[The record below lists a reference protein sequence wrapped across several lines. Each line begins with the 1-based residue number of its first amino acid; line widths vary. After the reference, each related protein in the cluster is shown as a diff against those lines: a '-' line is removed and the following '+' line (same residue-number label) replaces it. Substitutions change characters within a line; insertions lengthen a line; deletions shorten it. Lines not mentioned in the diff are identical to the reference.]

1 MEIKRVTVGGI
12 NGNGGREYRIFFL
25 DGIWLS
31 FDSMP
36 GDREL
41 YRSHKSSSCG
51 LPDTPIALSIDQHA
65 KQARELLVADVV
77 GKYDQP
83 TTIYFALKTSVGAS
97 FLYCACPTDP
107 GGTIIQAQIDSLKA
121 EKAELLEALEALRD
135 EQNGPPLVKH
145 ADQWQAALDKAT
157 AILAKHNPQTRS
169 E

>member
-1 MEIKRVTVGGI
+1 MEIKRVTVSGI
-12 NGNGGREYRIFFL
+12 DGNGGREYRVYFVN
-25 DGIWLS
+25 DQWLS
-31 FDSMP
+31 FNSMP

-51 LPDTPIALSIDQHA
+51 LPDAPISLPIDQHA

-83 TTIYFALKTSVGAS
+83 TTIYFAVKTSVGAS

-135 EQNGPPLVKH
+135 EQNGPPLIKY
-145 ADQWQAALDKAT
+145 AEQWQTAFDKAT
-157 AILAKHNPQTRS
+157 AILAKHNTQTG
-169 E
+169 